1 MKITMKRLKNST
13 GKTSSSTSTTLGS
26 TDTTQT
32 SIGRTYSS
40 KQNSF
45 GLGLLSIPWS
55 DLSIYSEFYRY
66 LEDLYCNNSTDT
78 LKTSTET
85 SQDSSQ
91 SLASPTLLSVLQ
103 FVLPIPNKTLTVLLI
118 QGNLC

>member
-66 LEDLYCNNSTDT
+66 LEDLYCNKS
-78 LKTSTET
+78 K
-85 SQDSSQ
+85 Q
-91 SLASPTLLSVLQ
+91 
-103 FVLPIPNKTLTVLLI
+103 
-118 QGNLC
+118 